1 MKPSPYFRILVREV
15 AAPLPVAGRAE
26 PVPCRI
32 NISLETNVAGPFTGN
47 PEDIGMTVDYS
58 RIVRHILGPL
68 ADEGPFADAAAIA
81 AALARFIFAF
91 DDRILS
97 VTLSI
102 ASDAVAGFDHQM
114 TLERA

>member
-15 AAPLPVAGRAE
+15 AASLPVVGQAA
-26 PVPCRI
+26 PVPVRI

-47 PEDIGMTVDYS
+47 PEDVGLTVDYS

-81 AALARFIFAF
+81 TALVRFIFAF
-91 DDRILS
+91 DDRILA
-97 VTLSI
+97 VTLTV
-102 ASDAVAGFDHQM
+102 ASDTIAGFHHQIHG
-114 TLERA
+114 ERA